1 MNFTCFHLGTLIN
14 DTLIDDRNVVDKFS
28 QNGHA
33 QPTLRKAGEIEM
45 RDKHNASQ
53 LAIELS
59 KAQSLMVELEWYKER
74 REN

>member
-1 MNFTCFHLGTLIN
+1 
-14 DTLIDDRNVVDKFS
+14 
-28 QNGHA
+28 
-33 QPTLRKAGEIEM
+33 M
-45 RDKHNASQ
+45 RDNTNASQ